1 MCCYSILIQA
11 IKRRNSS
18 TALGR
23 YSKKEGGYTRRERER
38 ERERERVR
46 ELGLARRCKDILDVI
61 QGADRHERE
70 AGMYLVLYKKDEMI

>member
-1 MCCYSILIQA
+1 M
-11 IKRRNSS
+11 
-18 TALGR
+18 GR
-23 YSKKEGGYTRRERER
+23 GASERER

-46 ELGLARRCKDILDVI
+46 ELGLARSCKDILGGI